1 MAHRKESRV
10 FYRPRDQDTPGALFF
25 YIDGIVS

>member
-1 MAHRKESRV
+1 MGHHKESRV
-10 FYRPRDQDTPGALFF
+10 FYRPRDLDTPCALFF

>member
-1 MAHRKESRV
+1 MGHRVESRV
-10 FYRPRDQDTPGALFF
+10 FYRPRGPYGQAAQFF